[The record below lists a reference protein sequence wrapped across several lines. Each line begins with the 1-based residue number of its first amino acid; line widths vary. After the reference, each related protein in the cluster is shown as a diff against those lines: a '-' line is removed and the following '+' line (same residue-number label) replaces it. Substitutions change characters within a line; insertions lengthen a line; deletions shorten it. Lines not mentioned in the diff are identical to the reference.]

1 MKSLRVASHVHT
13 SWSYDGEWAL
23 EDVARTFG
31 RLGYDAVLTAEHCRT
46 FDQRRWE
53 EYKTACSVVSGT
65 DMLLVPGIEY
75 EDGDNCVHT
84 VVWGSSVPFLGSAR
98 PTLEILQAASEHAA
112 ATLMAHPNRRD
123 AISRFLTDWAPLLTG
138 VEIWNRKYDGVA
150 PNCDA
155 QASRNRSKRCACWR
169 RARERSGAAPTSTTS
184 CPSWAS
190 ISITRA
196 NSFRWRCQYRRGPP
210 RRRRRSCT
218 RFAAAHVGPSCL
230 AFPPRASHVAPRGQ
244 PCVRSKTFAAP

>member
-53 EYKTACSVVSGT
+53 EYKTACSVV
-65 DMLLVPGIEY
+65 
-75 EDGDNCVHT
+75 
-84 VVWGSSVPFLGSAR
+84 WGSSVPFLGSAR

-123 AISRFLTDWAPLLTG
+123 ALSRFLTDWAPLLTG

-155 QASRNRSKRCACWR
+155 QALADEYDLVPFVGLDFHNARQFFPLAMSISAGTAPSASTLVHAIRSGSCRPELLGVPASRFTRGAEGATVRALEDVR
-169 RARERSGAAPTSTTS
+169 RAIRRPARRLRER
-184 CPSWAS
+184 
-190 ISITRA
+190 
-196 NSFRWRCQYRRGPP
+196 
-210 RRRRRSCT
+210 
-218 RFAAAHVGPSCL
+218 
-230 AFPPRASHVAPRGQ
+230 
-244 PCVRSKTFAAP
+244 VR

>member
-123 AISRFLTDWAPLLTG
+123 ALSRFLTDWAPLLTG

-155 QASRNRSKRCACWR
+155 QALADEYDLVPFVGLDFHNARQFFPLAMSISAGTAPSASTLVHAIRSGSCRPELLGVPASRFTRGAEGATVRALEDVR
-169 RARERSGAAPTSTTS
+169 RAIRRPARRLRER
-184 CPSWAS
+184 
-190 ISITRA
+190 
-196 NSFRWRCQYRRGPP
+196 
-210 RRRRRSCT
+210 
-218 RFAAAHVGPSCL
+218 
-230 AFPPRASHVAPRGQ
+230 
-244 PCVRSKTFAAP
+244 VR